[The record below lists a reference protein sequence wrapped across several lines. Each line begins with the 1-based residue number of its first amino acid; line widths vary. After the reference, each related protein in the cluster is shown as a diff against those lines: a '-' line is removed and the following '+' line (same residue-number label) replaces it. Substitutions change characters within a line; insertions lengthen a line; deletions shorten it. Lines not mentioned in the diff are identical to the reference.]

1 MSAAAEQA
9 GELSPSEKLFAE
21 RRMGVDIYQA
31 HGNGKEAMRL
41 IGSIPEPM
49 KDVMLASLL
58 YVSHDE
64 DLSGAII
71 DMQADILTLI
81 TNAEACEI
89 AQGNYDAHLANMKRS
104 QQRSDDRLG
113 GL

>member
-21 RRMGVDIYQA
+21 RRMDVDIYQA
-31 HGNGKEAMRL
+31 HSTSKEARRL
-41 IGSIPEPM
+41 IGSISEPM
-49 KDVMLASLL
+49 KDLLLTNLL

-64 DLSGAII
+64 DLGGAII

-81 TNAEACEI
+81 KNAEECEI
-89 AQGNYDAHLANMKRS
+89 SQGNYDAYLASMKRS
-104 QQRSDDRLG
+104 QQRSDDRISG
-113 GL
+113 